1 MSKDRREDTG
11 SQAET
16 NGDVQRIDKR
26 LKTDEMRQVV
36 RSVGKCLKTGKK
48 RQVVR
53 QTQREITRQQAN
65 VSDRPEETSSLADT
79 EGGNQRV
86 GKCPR

>member
-1 MSKDRREDTG
+1 MSKDRQE
-11 SQAET
+11 E
-16 NGDVQRIDKR
+16 
-26 LKTDEMRQVV
+26 
-36 RSVGKCLKTGKK
+36 

-79 EGGNQRV
+79 EGDNQRV